1 MNNAYTTQTDWQ
13 RLSDLPDEDI
23 DTSDIPELD
32 ESFFN
37 QAILKQVSQ
46 QAINLTLDSDIV
58 EWLKQQSHYQQ
69 KINQLL
75 RDYMQAQQHEF
86 SK

>member
-1 MNNAYTTQTDWQ
+1 MNNAYTTQTDSQ
-13 RLSDLPDEDI
+13 RLSDVPDEDI
-23 DTSDIPELD
+23 DTSDIPELN

-69 KINQLL
+69 KINQL
-75 RDYMQAQQHEF
+75 
-86 SK
+86 SV

>member
-1 MNNAYTTQTDWQ
+1 MSNVCTTQTDWQ
-13 RLSDLPDEDI
+13 RLSNMSDDDI

-46 QAINLTLDSDIV
+46 QAINLTLDGDIV
-58 EWLKQQSHYQQ
+58 EWLKLQSHYQQ

-75 RDYMQAQQHEF
+75 RDYMQTQQHEF
-86 SK
+86 NK

>member
-13 RLSDLPDEDI
+13 RLNDLPDEDI

-37 QAILKQVSQ
+37 QAIRKQVSQ

-58 EWLKQQSHYQQ
+58 EWLKHQSHYQQ

-75 RDYMQAQQHEF
+75 RDYMQAQQCEM
-86 SK
+86 

>member
-13 RLSDLPDEDI
+13 RLSHLPDEDI

-46 QAINLTLDSDIV
+46 QVINLTLDGDIV

-75 RDYMQAQQHEF
+75 REYMQTQQHEF

>member
-1 MNNAYTTQTDWQ
+1 MNNAHTTQTDWQ

-32 ESFFN
+32 ERFFN

-75 RDYMQAQQHEF
+75 REYMQTQQCEL

>member
-1 MNNAYTTQTDWQ
+1 VPEKQQKTRYAFMNNAYTTQTDSQ
-13 RLSDLPDEDI
+13 RLSDVPDEDI
-23 DTSDIPELD
+23 DTSDIPELN

-58 EWLKQQSHYQQ
+58 E
-69 KINQLL
+69 
-75 RDYMQAQQHEF
+75 
-86 SK
+86 

>member
-1 MNNAYTTQTDWQ
+1 MNNVYTTQTDWQ

-23 DTSDIPELD
+23 DTSDISELD

-46 QAINLTLDSDIV
+46 QAINLTLDSDVV

-75 RDYMQAQQHEF
+75 RDYMQTQQCEF
-86 SK
+86 NK

>member
-58 EWLKQQSHYQQ
+58 EWLKHQSHYQQ

>member
-13 RLSDLPDEDI
+13 RLSDLSDEDI

-75 RDYMQAQQHEF
+75 RDYMQTQHEF
-86 SK
+86 IK

>member
-75 RDYMQAQQHEF
+75 RDYMQAQQCEL

>member
-37 QAILKQVSQ
+37 QAILKEVSQ

-75 RDYMQAQQHEF
+75 RDYMQAQQCEL